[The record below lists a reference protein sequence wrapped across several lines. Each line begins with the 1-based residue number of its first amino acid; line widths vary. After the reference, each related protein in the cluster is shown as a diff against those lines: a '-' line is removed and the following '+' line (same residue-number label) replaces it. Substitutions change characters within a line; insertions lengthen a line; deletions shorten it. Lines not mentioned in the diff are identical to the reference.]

1 MITHEGISIG
11 EAANA
16 SGLSE
21 DTLRYYERIGLTP
34 FVERAASGH
43 RRYSPD
49 HLQWLAVVTNMR
61 KTGMSIE
68 TLQRYAEL
76 IRRSEAGEDT
86 SAEKRAML
94 LAHAASVRE
103 KIAELEACLEVVDHK
118 LARLDAQQKG

>member
-1 MITHEGISIG
+1 MIIEQGLSIG
-11 EAANA
+11 EAAKA

-34 FVERAASGH
+34 FVERASSGH

-49 HLQWLAVVTNMR
+49 DLQWLTFVTNMR

-76 IRRSEAGEDT
+76 VRRTDDGEDVK
-86 SAEKRAML
+86 AEKRALL
-94 LAHAASVRE
+94 LAHAHSVRE
-103 KIAELEACLEVVDHK
+103 KIKELEQCLAVVDHK
-118 LARLDAQQKG
+118 LERLDAQKG

>member
-1 MITHEGISIG
+1 MIIEQGLSIG
-11 EAANA
+11 EAAKA

-34 FVERAASGH
+34 SVERASSGH

-49 HLQWLAVVTNMR
+49 DMQWLAFVTNMR

-76 IRRSEAGEDT
+76 VRRTDGGEDVRN
-86 SAEKRAML
+86 EKRALL
-94 LAHAASVRE
+94 LAHAQSVRE
-103 KIAELEACLEVVDHK
+103 KIKDLETCLEVVDFK
-118 LARLDAQQKG
+118 LARLDGQKG

>member
-1 MITHEGISIG
+1 MITEQGLSIG
-11 EAANA
+11 EAAKA

-34 FVERAASGH
+34 FVDRASSGH

-49 HLQWLAVVTNMR
+49 DMQWLAFVTNMR

-76 IRRSEAGEDT
+76 VRRTDGGEDVRN
-86 SAEKRAML
+86 EKRALL
-94 LAHAASVRE
+94 LAHAQSVRE
-103 KIAELEACLEVVDHK
+103 KIKELESCLEVVDHK
-118 LARLDAQQKG
+118 LARLDGQKG

>member
-1 MITHEGISIG
+1 MITEHGLSIG
-11 EAANA
+11 EAARA

-34 FVERAASGH
+34 FVERASSGH

-49 HLQWLAVVTNMR
+49 DLQWLAFVTNMR

-76 IRRSEAGEDT
+76 IRRADDGEDVKE
-86 SAEKRAML
+86 EKRALL
-94 LAHAASVRE
+94 LAHAQSVRE
-103 KIAELEACLEVVDHK
+103 KIKELQTCLEVVDYK
-118 LARLDAQQKG
+118 LERLDKQKG

>member
-1 MITHEGISIG
+1 MIIEKGLSTG
-11 EAANA
+11 EAARA

-43 RRYSPD
+43 RRYSPED
-49 HLQWLAVVTNMR
+49 LQWLAFVTNMR

-76 IRRSEAGEDT
+76 VRRTDDGDDT
-86 SAEKRAML
+86 RGEKRALL
-94 LAHAASVRE
+94 LAHAQSVRE
-103 KIAELEACLEVVDHK
+103 KIKELEACLEVVDYK
-118 LARLDAQQKG
+118 LARLDGQKG